1 MSTLQAVIDR
11 AVADAFYAGAE
22 WQAVV
27 VQGVDSAQVGREAN
41 SWRDEH
47 RYQRALRQRQ
57 QATTEAVARAL
68 VRMRLEPKEQQG
80 QLFGEGDAS

>member
-1 MSTLQAVIDR
+1 MSTLQSVIDR

-27 VQGVDSAQVGREAN
+27 RQGEDSAQVGREAN
-41 SWRDEH
+41 RWRDDE
-47 RYQRALRQRQ
+47 RYKRALRQRQ
-57 QATTEAVARAL
+57 QAATEAVSRAL